1 MNTTTERAGALLA
14 RIAELEA
21 KYRRPRDSVCLI
33 GIAKTH
39 PASSVRE
46 AWAGGVRHF
55 GESYVQ
61 EALPKIE
68 ALRDLRVT
76 WHFVG
81 RIQSNKTAA
90 IASHFDWVH
99 GIDQLR
105 VAERLDRQRPAGLA
119 PLQCCIEVNLSGE
132 GSKGGVS
139 PQELGALAT
148 AIAAMPRLRLR
159 GLMALPAPRE
169 GIAMQRKEF
178 ARLAACLAGLHR
190 SLPELDTLSMGMSD
204 DMEAAIAEGATMVR
218 IGTALFGQRSKA

>member
-1 MNTTTERAGALLA
+1 MNTTTERAAALLA
-14 RIAELEA
+14 RIAGLA
-21 KYRRPRDSVCLI
+21 AQYRRPRDSVCLV
-33 GIAKTH
+33 GVAKTH
-39 PASSVRE
+39 PAASVRE

-105 VAERLDRQRPAGLA
+105 VAERLERQRPAGLA

-132 GSKGGVS
+132 SSKGGVS
-139 PQELGALAT
+139 PGELGALAG
-148 AIAAMPRLRLR
+148 AIAAMPRLQLR
-159 GLMALPAPRE
+159 GLMTLPAPRE
-169 GIAMQRKEF
+169 GIVAQRKEF
-178 ARLAACLAGLHR
+178 ARLAACLAGMR
-190 SLPELDTLSMGMSD
+190 GSLPGLDTLSMGMSD

-218 IGTALFGQRSKA
+218 IGTALFGRRIKA